1 LTISDPMSTQVSIRR
16 VKTIFSV
23 IASPSR
29 LEILK
34 ILNAKGPMTYSE
46 LKTLA
51 GFKSKKES
59 GKFAYHLRKLL
70 RQNLIAQNRAERKY
84 MLTTLGRLVLSAAK
98 QIEEQALLES
108 GRLFVRSSRHRME
121 EFTTDKI
128 VHSLVT
134 EAGMPVELAQRVAS
148 EAESRIYK
156 FQTAYLT
163 APLIRELVNSI
174 LIEEGLEEYRHRLSR
189 LGMPVYDV
197 TENLE
202 KLGESPYGIEAVLN
216 QTAGAVLSEYLMLI
230 QLPRDVVD
238 SHLSGDIH
246 ISNVNYWGLRPDTLF
261 VNIKDQTLSLSRLGA
276 KFPYTPRGGYENTN
290 DGAVTKLLS
299 INYLLTREAG
309 RGIYYSGFTDTALSL
324 RMDSRGFT
332 SLFYL
337 LAYTYPHGMDRPHV
351 DLEVDASK
359 IDDDTFYS
367 SLFKGY
373 LEYVKVTPF
382 PAIGISVINSQKL
395 ARGSFRLMA
404 EALRNN
410 GTISLSRGEERKRT
424 SYGIRVNQF
433 THGGP
438 MILHSLSIN
447 MPRIAIDAH
456 NDDVYFRA
464 KVTMQLE
471 NAINALRVRKRL
483 IQTNIRRGLLPALDA
498 LNGLVY
504 SEAPL
509 LRVNL
514 TGMEDSLRLVSPDSS
529 QKELNELQE
538 KTIASANQHVESIS
552 KEPDEKFALILTS
565 DDSAYRFPLLDLEK
579 FGRGKMKG
587 LNPTQ
592 YSQCISIEP
601 KDLDDDDVAQRVSR
615 MDALVSGGVLAQ
627 FVIPVRDL
635 NETSRLIEKANGR
648 LPFFTLKPLVG
659 VCRKC
664 GNKEAAGM
672 DRCSVCGG
680 ATLLSSVA

>member
-1 LTISDPMSTQVSIRR
+1 MSTQVSIRR

-84 MLTTLGRLVLSAAK
+84 MLTTLGRLVLNAAK

-202 KLGESPYGIEAVLN
+202 KLGEGPHGIEAVMN

-261 VNIKDQTLSLSRLGA
+261 VNVKDQALSLNRLGS
-276 KFPYTPRGGYENTN
+276 KFPSTPRSGFENTS
-290 DGAVTKLLS
+290 DDVLTKLLS
-299 INYLLTREAG
+299 INYILSREAG
-309 RGIYYSGFTDTALSL
+309 RDIYYAGFTELAHQMKLDAKK
-324 RMDSRGFT
+324 FT

-337 LAYTYPHGMDRPHV
+337 MAYSYPQGIDRPRIELEIDPLSV
-351 DLEVDASK
+351 DG
-359 IDDDTFYS
+359 DDFYQ

-373 LEYVKVTPF
+373 LDYAKATPY
-382 PAIGISVINSQKL
+382 PMIGLSFINSEKL
-395 ARGSFRLMA
+395 EKGLFRSMA
-404 EALRNN
+404 EVIKYN
-410 GTISLSRGEERKRT
+410 GAVSLSGGGGYKRT
-424 SYGIRVNQF
+424 HHGIRVDDF

-438 MILHSLSIN
+438 VVLHSLSIN
-447 MPRIAIDAH
+447 LPRIALDAH
-456 NDDVYFRA
+456 NDDIYFRA
-464 KVTMQLE
+464 KVTMQLD
-471 NAINALRVRKRL
+471 NAINALRVRKHL
-483 IQTNIRRGLLPALDA
+483 IQTNIKRGLLPALDA
-498 LNGLVY
+498 LSNLLY
-504 SEAPL
+504 SESPL
-509 LRVNL
+509 LRINL
-514 TGMEDSLRLVSPDSS
+514 TGLEDSLKLVSPDSS
-529 QKELNELQE
+529 AKELGELQE
-538 KTIASANQHVESIS
+538 KTISSANEHLEAAE
-552 KEPDEKFALILTS
+552 KDNDEKFALVLTT
-565 DDSAYRFPLLDLEK
+565 DDSATRFPQLDLEK
-579 FGRGKMKG
+579 FGRAKMKT
-587 LNPTQ
+587 LNLNQ
-592 YSQCISIEP
+592 YGQ
-601 KDLDDDDVAQRVSR
+601 
-615 MDALVSGGVLAQ
+615 ALVFEAKDTEQDSLAFKIRALDNMVDGGLLARMSL
-627 FVIPVRDL
+627 PVFEL
-635 NETSRLIEKANGR
+635 NETAHLIEKANSK
-648 LPFFTLKPLVG
+648 LPFFSMKPMIG

-664 GNKEAAGM
+664 GSKEVAGTE
-672 DRCSVCGG
+672 RCHLCGG
-680 ATLLSSVA
+680 AVVPMAYS

>member
-1 LTISDPMSTQVSIRR
+1 

-84 MLTTLGRLVLSAAK
+84 MLTTLGRLVLNAAK

-134 EAGMPVELAQRVAS
+134 EAGMPVELAQRVSS

-202 KLGESPYGIEAVLN
+202 KLGEGPYGLEAVHS
-216 QTAGAVLSEYLMLI
+216 QTAGSVLSEYLMLI

-246 ISNVNYWGLRPDTLF
+246 IANVNFWGLRPDALF
-261 VNIKDQTLSLSRLGA
+261 LNVSDQSLSLARLGA
-276 KFPYTPRGGYENTN
+276 KFPHTPREGYENTDN
-290 DGAVTKLLS
+290 GELTKLLS
-299 INYLLTREAG
+299 LTYLLTREAG
-309 RGIYYSGFTDTALSL
+309 REVFLTGFTDLAQKLDLGTKGYS
-324 RMDSRGFT
+324 

-337 LAYTYPHGMDRPHV
+337 MAYAHPEGAERPKV
-351 DLEVDASK
+351 ELEVDAAKASGP
-359 IDDDTFYS
+359 FLS
-367 SLFKGY
+367 SLLKGY
-373 LEYVKVTPF
+373 MDYVRMTPSPSIGLAIVNSEKLEKSAYRP
-382 PAIGISVINSQKL
+382 L
-395 ARGSFRLMA
+395 AEVA
-404 EALRNN
+404 KNN
-410 GTISLSRGEERKRT
+410 GMVSLTRGGNHRRT
-424 SYGIRVNQF
+424 LQGLRLDDF
-433 THGGP
+433 KKGGP
-438 MILHSLSIN
+438 VILNSVSIN
-447 MPRIAIDAH
+447 LPRIALDAH

-464 KVTMQLE
+464 RVTMQLE
-471 NAINALRVRKRL
+471 NAVNALKVRRRL
-483 IQTNIRRGLLPALDA
+483 VQNNIKNGLLPALDV
-498 LNGLVY
+498 LSNLLY
-504 SEAPL
+504 SESPL

-514 TGMEDSLRLVSPDSS
+514 TGLEDSLKLVSPDSS
-529 QKELNELQE
+529 TKELAELQV
-538 KTIASANQHVESIS
+538 KTISSANQHLETAG
-552 KEPDEKFALILTS
+552 KEGGEKFSLVLTI
-565 DDSAYRFPLLDLEK
+565 DDSATRFPQLDVER
-579 FGRGKMKG
+579 FGRARMKN
-587 LNPTQ
+587 LNVSQ
-592 YSQCISIEP
+592 YCQAFSIEP
-601 KDLDDDDVAQRVSR
+601 KELDSDSIGDRLT
-615 MDALVSGGVLAQ
+615 ALDEQIGGGVLARLSL
-627 FVIPVRDL
+627 PVTDL
-635 NETSRLIEKANGR
+635 TEAAKLMEKANVR
-648 LPFFTLKPLVG
+648 LPFFTVKPLIVQ
-659 VCRKC
+659 CKKC
-664 GNKEAAGM
+664 GNKEATGTE
-672 DRCSVCGG
+672 RCGLCGG
-680 ATLLSSVA
+680 AMAAV

>member
-1 LTISDPMSTQVSIRR
+1 MSTQVSIRR

-84 MLTTLGRLVLSAAK
+84 MLTTLGRLVLNAAK

-128 VHSLVT
+128 IHSLVT
-134 EAGMPVELAQRVAS
+134 EAGMPVELAQRVSS

-202 KLGESPYGIEAVLN
+202 KLGEGPYGLEAVFS
-216 QTAGAVLSEYLMLI
+216 QTAGSVLSEYLMLI

-246 ISNVNYWGLRPDTLF
+246 IANVNYWGLRPDALF
-261 VNIKDQTLSLSRLGA
+261 INISDQSLSLARLGA
-276 KFPYTPRGGYENTN
+276 KFPHTPREGFDSTDQERL
-290 DGAVTKLLS
+290 TKLLS
-299 INYLLTREAG
+299 ISYLLTREAG
-309 RGIYYSGFTDTALSL
+309 REIFLAGFTDVAQKLDL
-324 RMDSRGFT
+324 DARGYSSFFH
-332 SLFYL
+332 LM
-337 LAYTYPHGMDRPHV
+337 AYAYPEGSERPKV
-351 DLEVDASK
+351 ELEVDAASN
-359 IDDDTFYS
+359 TG
-367 SLFKGY
+367 SLFNSLFRGY
-373 LEYVKVTPF
+373 LEYVKATPS
-382 PAIGISVINSQKL
+382 PSIGLAIINSERLERPTYRLL
-395 ARGSFRLMA
+395 AEIA
-404 EALRNN
+404 RNN
-410 GTISLSRGEERKRT
+410 GMISLSKGSARRRT
-424 SYGIRVNQF
+424 YQGLSVDDF
-433 THGGP
+433 KKGGP
-438 MILHSLSIN
+438 VVLDSISIN
-447 MPRIAIDAH
+447 LPRIALDAH

-464 KVTMQLE
+464 RVTMQLE
-471 NAINALRVRKRL
+471 NAVSALRVRRRL
-483 IQTNIRRGLLPALDA
+483 IQNNIKNGLLPALDV
-498 LNGLVY
+498 LSNLLY
-504 SEAPL
+504 SESPL

-514 TGMEDSLRLVSPDSS
+514 TGLEDSLKLVNPDSS
-529 QKELNELQE
+529 TKELADLQE
-538 KTIASANQHVESIS
+538 KTIISANQYLETAG
-552 KEPDEKFALILTS
+552 KEADEKFALVLTT
-565 DDSAYRFPLLDLEK
+565 DDSAIRFPQLDVER
-579 FGRGKMKG
+579 FGRAKMKN
-587 LNPTQ
+587 LSLSQ
-592 YSQCISIEP
+592 YGQAFSIEP
-601 KDLDDDDVAQRVSR
+601 KELDSDSAGERLGQLDGRIA
-615 MDALVSGGVLAQ
+615 GGVLARLSL
-627 FVIPVRDL
+627 PVTDL
-635 NETSRLIEKANGR
+635 NDAAKVIEKANAR
-648 LPFFTLKPLVG
+648 LPYFTIRPLIAL
-659 VCRKC
+659 CKKC
-664 GNKEAAGM
+664 GNKEVAGTE
-672 DRCSVCGG
+672 RCGLCGG
-680 ATLLSSVA
+680 ATAPVP

>member
-1 LTISDPMSTQVSIRR
+1 MSTQVSIRR

-84 MLTTLGRLVLSAAK
+84 MLTTLGRLVLNAAK

-134 EAGMPVELAQRVAS
+134 EAGMPVELAQRVSS

-202 KLGESPYGIEAVLN
+202 KLGEGPYGLEAVFS

-246 ISNVNYWGLRPDTLF
+246 IANVNYWGLRPDILF
-261 VNIKDQTLSLSRLGA
+261 VNVSDPSLSLSRLGA
-276 KFPYTPRGGYENTN
+276 KFPHTPRDGYENT
-290 DGAVTKLLS
+290 DKETLTRLLS
-299 INYLLTREAG
+299 LSYLLSREAG
-309 RGIYYSGFTDTALSL
+309 REVFLAGFTDVAQKL
-324 RMDSRGFT
+324 DFDARGFS

-337 LAYTYPHGMDRPHV
+337 MAYAYPEGAERPKME
-351 DLEVDASK
+351 LEVDAAKASGG
-359 IDDDTFYS
+359 F
-367 SLFKGY
+367 LAHMLKGY
-373 LEYVKVTPF
+373 LDYVKATPS
-382 PAIGISVINSQKL
+382 PSIGL
-395 ARGSFRLMA
+395 AVADSERLDKAAYRTLA
-404 EALRNN
+404 EIARNN
-410 GTISLSRGEERKRT
+410 GMISMAKGSGNRRT
-424 SYGIRVNQF
+424 FQGIRVDEF
-433 THGGP
+433 KKGGP
-438 MILHSLSIN
+438 VVLDSISIN
-447 MPRIAIDAH
+447 LPRIALDAH

-464 KVTMQLE
+464 RVTMQLE
-471 NAINALRVRKRL
+471 NAVNALRVRRRL
-483 IQTNIRRGLLPALDA
+483 IQNNMKNGLLPALDVMSN
-498 LNGLVY
+498 LLY
-504 SEAPL
+504 SESPL

-514 TGMEDSLRLVSPDSS
+514 TGLNDSLKLVNPDSS
-529 QKELNELQE
+529 TKELAELQE
-538 KTIASANQHVESIS
+538 KTIASANQYLESAG
-552 KEPDEKFALILTS
+552 KEGDEKLSLALTT
-565 DDSAYRFPLLDLEK
+565 DDSAIRFPQLDVER
-579 FGRGKMKG
+579 FGRAKMKN
-587 LNPTQ
+587 LSLTLYEQ
-592 YSQCISIEP
+592 AFTVEP
-601 KDLDDDDVAQRVSR
+601 KELDQESMGARLTGLDK
-615 MDALVSGGVLAQ
+615 LIGGGVLARLSL
-627 FVIPVRDL
+627 PVSDL
-635 NETSRLIEKANGR
+635 NETARLLEKANSK
-648 LPFFTLKPLVG
+648 LPFFAVKPLISI
-659 VCRKC
+659 CKKC
-664 GNKEAAGM
+664 GNKEVAGIE
-672 DRCSVCGG
+672 RCGLCGG
-680 ATLLSSVA
+680 ATVPLQ

>member
-1 LTISDPMSTQVSIRR
+1 MSTQGSVRR

-84 MLTTLGRLVLSAAK
+84 MLTTLGRLVLNAAK

-134 EAGMPVELAQRVAS
+134 EAGMPVELAQRVSS

-202 KLGESPYGIEAVLN
+202 KLGEGPYGLEGVFN
-216 QTAGAVLSEYLMLI
+216 QTAGSVLSEYLMLI

-246 ISNVNYWGLRPDTLF
+246 IANVNYWGLRPDALF
-261 VNIKDQTLSLSRLGA
+261 LNISDQSLSLSRLGA
-276 KFPYTPRGGYENTN
+276 KFPHTPREGFENT
-290 DGAVTKLLS
+290 DEEKLTKLLS
-299 INYLLTREAG
+299 LSYLLTREAG
-309 RGIYYSGFTDTALSL
+309 REVFLSGFTDLAQKLDF
-324 RMDSRGFT
+324 DSRGYS
-332 SLFYL
+332 SLFYMM
-337 LAYTYPHGMDRPHV
+337 AYAFPEGAERPKV
-351 DLEVDASK
+351 ELEVDATKASGGLLA
-359 IDDDTFYS
+359 
-367 SLFKGY
+367 SLLKGY
-373 LEYVKVTPF
+373 LDYVKATPS
-382 PAIGISVINSQKL
+382 PSIGLAVMNSEKL
-395 ARGSFRLMA
+395 EKSAYKALA
-404 EALRNN
+404 EIARNN
-410 GTISLSRGEERKRT
+410 GMISFAKGSGKRRT
-424 SYGIRVNQF
+424 FQGLCVDDF
-433 THGGP
+433 KKGGP
-438 MILHSLSIN
+438 VVLDSISIN
-447 MPRIAIDAH
+447 LPRVALDTH
-456 NDDVYFRA
+456 NDEVYFRA
-464 KVTMQLE
+464 RVTMQLE
-471 NAINALRVRKRL
+471 NAVNALRVRRHL
-483 IQTNIRRGLLPALDA
+483 IQSNVKNGLLPGLDI
-498 LNGLVY
+498 LSNLLY
-504 SEAPL
+504 FESPL

-514 TGMEDSLRLVSPDSS
+514 TGLEDSLKLVSPDLST
-529 QKELNELQE
+529 KELMDLQE
-538 KTIASANQHVESIS
+538 KTIAAANQYLETAG
-552 KEPDEKFALILTS
+552 KEGEEKFSLVLTT
-565 DDSAYRFPLLDLEK
+565 DDSASRFPQLDVER
-579 FGRGKMKG
+579 FGRAKMKN
-587 LNPTQ
+587 LNSSR
-592 YSQCISIEP
+592 YSQAFSIDAKE
-601 KDLDDDDVAQRVSR
+601 LDADSTGARLSELDEKIG
-615 MDALVSGGVLAQ
+615 GGVLARLSL
-627 FVIPVRDL
+627 PVSDL
-635 NETSRLIEKANGR
+635 NDAAKLLEKANAK
-648 LPFFTLKPLVG
+648 LPFFSVQPLLVT
-659 VCRKC
+659 CKKC
-664 GNKEAAGM
+664 GNKEVAGTE
-672 DRCSVCGG
+672 RCGVCGG
-680 ATLLSSVA
+680 ATTPLQ

>member
-1 LTISDPMSTQVSIRR
+1 MSTQVSIRR

-84 MLTTLGRLVLSAAK
+84 MLTTLGRLVLNAAK

-134 EAGMPVELAQRVAS
+134 EAGMPVELAQRVSS

-202 KLGESPYGIEAVLN
+202 KLGDGPYGLEAVFS
-216 QTAGAVLSEYLMLI
+216 QTAGSVLSEYLMLI

-246 ISNVNYWGLRPDTLF
+246 IANVNYWGLRPDALF
-261 VNIKDQTLSLSRLGA
+261 INVGDQSLSLARLGA
-276 KFPYTPRGGYENTN
+276 KFPHTPREGYENT
-290 DGAVTKLLS
+290 DREKMTKMLS
-299 INYLLTREAG
+299 LTYILTREAG
-309 RGIYYSGFTDTALSL
+309 REVFLTGFTEFAQKLELDAKGYS
-324 RMDSRGFT
+324 SF
-332 SLFYL
+332 FYL
-337 LAYTYPHGMDRPHV
+337 MAYSYPEGAERPKV
-351 DLEVDASK
+351 EFELDASK
-359 IDDDTFYS
+359 AGWSFFN
-367 SLFKGY
+367 SLLRGY
-373 LEYVKVTPF
+373 LDYVKVTPS
-382 PAIGISVINSQKL
+382 PSIGLAVVNSEKL
-395 ARGSFRLMA
+395 EKSSYRMLA
-404 EALRNN
+404 EIARNN
-410 GTISLSRGEERKRT
+410 GMISLAKGSSRRRT
-424 SYGIRVNQF
+424 YQGLRVDEF
-433 THGGP
+433 KKGGP
-438 MILHSLSIN
+438 VVLDSVSIN
-447 MPRIAIDAH
+447 LPRIALDAH

-464 KVTMQLE
+464 RVTMQLE
-471 NAINALRVRKRL
+471 NAVNALRVRRRL
-483 IQTNIRRGLLPALDA
+483 IQNNIRNGLLPALA
-498 LNGLVY
+498 VLSNMLY
-504 SEAPL
+504 SESPL

-514 TGMEDSLRLVSPDSS
+514 TGLEDSLKLVSPDSS
-529 QKELNELQE
+529 TKELAEFQS
-538 KTIASANQHVESIS
+538 KTIASANQYLETAGKEGEEKFSLVLTTDESSTRFPTLDVERFGRAKMKNLSIS
-552 KEPDEKFALILTS
+552 
-565 DDSAYRFPLLDLEK
+565 
-579 FGRGKMKG
+579 
-587 LNPTQ
+587 Q
-592 YSQCISIEP
+592 YGQAFSVEP
-601 KDLDDDDVAQRVSR
+601 KDLESDSCGARLAELDEGIG
-615 MDALVSGGVLAQ
+615 GGVLARLSL
-627 FVIPVRDL
+627 PVADL
-635 NETSRLIEKANGR
+635 NEAAKLVEKANAR
-648 LPFFTLKPLVG
+648 LPFFTMKPEIVL
-659 VCRKC
+659 CKKC
-664 GNKEAAGM
+664 GNKEVAGTE
-672 DRCSVCGG
+672 RCGLCGG
-680 ATLLSSVA
+680 ATASI

>member
-1 LTISDPMSTQVSIRR
+1 MSTQVSIRR

-84 MLTTLGRLVLSAAK
+84 MLTTLGRLVLNAAK

-134 EAGMPVELAQRVAS
+134 EAGMPVELAQRVSS

-202 KLGESPYGIEAVLN
+202 KLGEGPYGLEAVHS
-216 QTAGAVLSEYLMLI
+216 QTAGSVLSEYLMLI

-246 ISNVNYWGLRPDTLF
+246 IANVNYWGLRPDALF
-261 VNIKDQTLSLSRLGA
+261 INVSDQSLSLARLGA
-276 KFPYTPRGGYENTN
+276 KFPHTPREGYGNT
-290 DGAVTKLLS
+290 DHEDLTKLLS
-299 INYLLTREAG
+299 LSYLLTREAG
-309 RGIYYSGFTDTALSL
+309 REVFYTGFADMASKLDL
-324 RMDSRGFT
+324 GARGHSSF
-332 SLFYL
+332 FYL
-337 LAYTYPHGMDRPHV
+337 MAYAFPEGAERPKV
-351 DLEVDASK
+351 EFEVDASK
-359 IDDDTFYS
+359 VGGALLS
-367 SLFKGY
+367 SLLKGY
-373 LEYVKVTPF
+373 LDYTKVTPSPSIGLAIVNSEKLEK
-382 PAIGISVINSQKL
+382 PAYKLLAEIS
-395 ARGSFRLMA
+395 
-404 EALRNN
+404 RNN
-410 GTISLSRGEERKRT
+410 GVLSFSKGGASRRT
-424 SYGIRVNQF
+424 FQGLRVDDF
-433 THGGP
+433 KKGGP
-438 MILHSLSIN
+438 VVLDSISIN
-447 MPRIAIDAH
+447 LPRIALDAH

-464 KVTMQLE
+464 RVTMQLE
-471 NAINALRVRKRL
+471 NAVNALRVRRRL
-483 IQTNIRRGLLPALDA
+483 IQNNIKNGLLPALDV
-498 LNGLVY
+498 LSNLLY
-504 SEAPL
+504 SESPL

-514 TGMEDSLRLVSPDSS
+514 TGLEDSLKLVSPDSS
-529 QKELNELQE
+529 AKELAELQE
-538 KTIASANQHVESIS
+538 KTISSASQYLESAG
-552 KEPDEKFALILTS
+552 KEGEEKFSLVLTT
-565 DDSAYRFPLLDLEK
+565 DDSSSRFPQLDVER
-579 FGRGKMKG
+579 FGRAKMKNLSASIYG
-587 LNPTQ
+587 Q
-592 YSQCISIEP
+592 AFSIEP
-601 KDLDDDDVAQRVSR
+601 KELESEAIGDKLVDLDEKVV
-615 MDALVSGGVLAQ
+615 GGVLARLPL
-627 FVIPVRDL
+627 PVGDPIEAAKIL
-635 NETSRLIEKANGR
+635 EKANSR
-648 LPFFTLKPLVG
+648 LPFFSVRPLVAL
-659 VCRKC
+659 CKKC
-664 GNKEAAGM
+664 GNKEVAGTE
-672 DRCSVCGG
+672 RCSICGG
-680 ATLLSSVA
+680 ATAAVQ

>member
-1 LTISDPMSTQVSIRR
+1 MSTQVSIRR

-84 MLTTLGRLVLSAAK
+84 MLTTLGRLVLNAAK

-134 EAGMPVELAQRVAS
+134 EAGMPVELAQRVSS

-202 KLGESPYGIEAVLN
+202 KLGEGPYGLEAVFS
-216 QTAGAVLSEYLMLI
+216 QTAGSVLSEYLMLI

-246 ISNVNYWGLRPDTLF
+246 IANVNYWGLRPDALFINVGDESLTLA
-261 VNIKDQTLSLSRLGA
+261 RLGA
-276 KFPYTPRGGYENTN
+276 KFPHTPREGYENT
-290 DGAVTKLLS
+290 DQQKLTKLLS
-299 INYLLTREAG
+299 LSYLLAREAG
-309 RGIYYSGFTDTALSL
+309 REVYFAGFTELAQKLDFDAKGYS
-324 RMDSRGFT
+324 SF
-332 SLFYL
+332 FYL
-337 LAYTYPHGMDRPHV
+337 MAYAYPEGAERPKIEFE
-351 DLEVDASK
+351 LDAARVGGS
-359 IDDDTFYS
+359 FLNS
-367 SLFKGY
+367 FLRGY
-373 LEYVKVTPF
+373 LDYARATPS
-382 PAIGISVINSQKL
+382 PSIGLAIINSEKL
-395 ARGSFRLMA
+395 EKSAYRSLA
-404 EALRNN
+404 EIARNN
-410 GTISLSRGEERKRT
+410 GMLSMARGAVRRRTYQGLRVDDFRK
-424 SYGIRVNQF
+424 
-433 THGGP
+433 GGP
-438 MILHSLSIN
+438 VVLDSVSIN
-447 MPRIAIDAH
+447 LPRIALDAH

-464 KVTMQLE
+464 RVTMQLE
-471 NAINALRVRKRL
+471 NAVNALRVRRRL
-483 IQTNIRRGLLPALDA
+483 IQNNIKNGLLPALA
-498 LNGLVY
+498 VLSNLLY
-504 SEAPL
+504 SESPL

-514 TGMEDSLRLVSPDSS
+514 TGLEDALKLVSPDSS
-529 QKELNELQE
+529 TKELGDLQM
-538 KTIASANQHVESIS
+538 KTISSANQYLESAG
-552 KEPDEKFALILTS
+552 KEGDEKFSLVLTS
-565 DDSAYRFPLLDLEK
+565 DESSTRFPQLDVER
-579 FGRGKMKG
+579 FGRAKMKSM
-587 LNPTQ
+587 NVSQ
-592 YSQCISIEP
+592 YSQAFVVEP
-601 KDLDDDDVAQRVSR
+601 KDLELDAAGAQLA
-615 MDALVSGGVLAQ
+615 ALDEEIVGGVLARLTL
-627 FVIPVRDL
+627 PVADL
-635 NETSRLIEKANGR
+635 NEAAKLLERANAR
-648 LPFFTLKPLVG
+648 LPFFTVKASIAL
-659 VCRKC
+659 CRKC
-664 GNKEAAGM
+664 GNKEVAGTE
-672 DRCSVCGG
+672 RCGICGG
-680 ATLLSSVA
+680 ATAPVQ